1 RQGLLTHAYPLPP
14 RPANSDLERRRDP
27 ATPLDPPTAE
37 NPTAWAQHPGP
48 LGLTIHSAFPPA
60 SLPTVVAGQL
70 AQRDLDAFLLEQ
82 VAIAHR
88 LNPALLA
95 TINAL

>member
-1 RQGLLTHAYPLPP
+1 
-14 RPANSDLERRRDP
+14 LEQWRDP
-27 ATPLDPPTAE
+27 ATPRDPPTAE

-60 SLPTVVAGQL
+60 SLPTVVA
-70 AQRDLDAFLLEQ
+70 AQVAQHDLDAFQLEQ
-82 VAIAHR
+82 VALANR

-95 TINAL
+95 TVNAL